1 MQKQAPQLFFFST
14 KNIGQFARYYKR
26 KILNFFQFG
35 LFIDLYPHFWNPF
48 VTLSQQTSINAKTKN
63 ANIFSI

>member
-14 KNIGQFARYYKR
+14 KSIGQIARYYKR

-35 LFIDLYPHFWNPF
+35 LFIDLYPHFLNLF
-48 VTLSQQTSINAKTKN
+48 RVNHLLAILLNN
-63 ANIFSI
+63 VVM

>member
-14 KNIGQFARYYKR
+14 KSIGHFARYYKK

-35 LFIDLYPHFWNPF
+35 LFIDL
-48 VTLSQQTSINAKTKN
+48 
-63 ANIFSI
+63 